1 MASFVLIH
9 GAWHGGWCW
18 QRLVDRLRSQGHT
31 AVAPTL
37 SGLAERA
44 DLLSAQIDL
53 TTHTEDIV
61 SQVRASGCR
70 DVTLVAHSYGGF
82 PAVAAVGRLGE
93 LVSHLVLLDAFL
105 PEDGEKLLD
114 HAPSL
119 IDIYAAKVSEDGNWH
134 IPPLPSAEFGVT
146 EADQAWVD
154 GKLTP
159 HPVASYFEPVSLEP
173 LTIPRRTYI
182 RCTLASGTLLER
194 SISRA
199 MGGEWRYIE
208 IDAPHD
214 AMITHPDVLAATLIE
229 GKS

>member
-1 MASFVLIH
+1 MTSFVLIH

-18 QRLVDRLRSQGHT
+18 QRLVDRLRSEGHT

-44 DLLSAQIDL
+44 DLLSANIDL

-61 SQVRASGCR
+61 SQVRANGCR
-70 DVTLVAHSYGGF
+70 DVTLVGHSYGGF
-82 PAVAAVGRLGE
+82 PAVAAAGRLGD

-119 IDIYAAKVSEDGNWH
+119 IEIYAAKVSEDRNWH
-134 IPPLPSAEFGVT
+134 IPPLPSAEFGVA
-146 EADQAWVD
+146 EADQVWVD

-159 HPVASYFEPVSLEP
+159 HPVASYFEPVSLAP

-182 RCTLASGTLLER
+182 RCSQASGTLLER

-199 MGGEWRYIE
+199 MSGGWRYIE

-214 AMITHPDVLAATLIE
+214 AMITHPDVLAATLIG
-229 GKS
+229 GKN

>member
-182 RCTLASGTLLER
+182 RCSQADGTFLAR

-199 MGGEWRYIE
+199 ISGGWHYVE

-214 AMITHPDVLAATLIE
+214 AMISHPDIVASVLIE
-229 GKS
+229 MR